1 MVRWCVA
8 MTVPSDRSLKEKTK
22 MKFLR
27 RFCSDEVMTLLERMD
42 TFPEEFIDSD
52 KWNDFLPSGY
62 YNKKF
67 NYAEKLL
74 IQGKWDRLK
83 EDYYPRKARRA
94 IIETLMKEDKKPSS
108 LLTTTAVA
116 QQALDLLNQ
125 QLADKY
131 SYESIIRGN
140 HNA

>member
-1 MVRWCVA
+1 
-8 MTVPSDRSLKEKTK
+8 

-27 RFCSDEVMTLLERMD
+27 RFCSNEVMTLIERMD

-62 YNKKF
+62 YNKRF

-83 EDYYPRKARRA
+83 EDYYPRKARQE
-94 IIETLMKEDKKPSS
+94 IIKTLMKEDNKDVVRPSS
-108 LLTTTAVA
+108 LLTTTAVT

>member
-1 MVRWCVA
+1 

>member
-1 MVRWCVA
+1 
-8 MTVPSDRSLKEKTK
+8 MTVLSDCSLKEKTK